1 MSHSLLHEFFS
12 VDGPLSKIMD
22 SYQVREDQ
30 VHMAE
35 FIHDAFQSDSP
46 TIIEAGTGTGKTFAY
61 LAPILMHG
69 GKAIISTATK
79 NLQDQLFLKDIPR
92 IRDALKIP
100 LEVSVLKGRNNYLCQ
115 LRMENVASEGLF
127 LNRDDISHVE
137 KIKHFSKHSVTGEIS
152 EIDDI
157 PESSTVW
164 PLVTSTSDNC
174 LGQSCTHAK
183 ECFFLKARKKAL
195 SAEII
200 VVNHHLLFADL
211 SLKDEDI
218 SEILPKVDTIF
229 FDEAHQVPE
238 IASFF
243 FGNNFSSNQLIVYLQ
258 ELNLSYAKYNLE
270 DKTFFNLTETII
282 SSLSGLRS
290 LLPSVGHRVLLDNI
304 ENKQAFIEDLKIVYE
319 HLIQLKDFLIQ
330 YNDESP
336 EHKKNLERIDNY
348 LNQILLW
355 LDDKDEKFV
364 YWLDLY
370 AKSIQFNITP
380 LSVAEPFKKIREDHQ
395 LNWLFTSATLTVD
408 NSFEHFKENLGLND
422 AREKSYPSP
431 FDYQKN
437 AMLYVPEGMP
447 EPNDSN
453 FNIYLVN
460 KMLPLIEACHGRT
473 FILSTSLKGVAEIS
487 TLLKDEFLKRNLD
500 ISVLSQGNESKNVLL
515 KRFRELPSA
524 VLVGSMSFWEG
535 IDIRGQKL
543 SLVIID
549 KLPFQ
554 SPGDPI
560 FESKINHFNARGL
573 NAFFNLQLPHAVI
586 QLKQGSGRLIR
597 DHNDQGVLA
606 ITDPRIIN
614 RGYGKKFWKSL
625 PNYKRSRDQDEAMA
639 FLKSL

>member
-12 VDGPLSKIMD
+12 VNGPLSKIMD
-22 SYQVREDQ
+22 SYQFREDQ

-79 NLQDQLFLKDIPR
+79 NLQDQLFLKDIPK

-127 LNRDDISHVE
+127 LNRDDISYVE

-174 LGQSCTHAK
+174 LGQSCAHAK

-290 LLPSVGHRVLLDNI
+290 LLPSLGHRVLLDNI
-304 ENKQAFIEDLKIVYE
+304 ENKQAFIEDLKIVHE
-319 HLIQLKDFLIQ
+319 HLNQLKDFLIQ

-336 EHKKNLERIDNY
+336 EHKKNLERLDNY

-625 PNYKRSRDQDEAMA
+625 PHYKRSRDQDEAIA

>member
-79 NLQDQLFLKDIPR
+79 NLQDQLFLKDIPK

-127 LNRDDISHVE
+127 LNRDDISYVE

-174 LGQSCTHAK
+174 LGQSCAHAK

-304 ENKQAFIEDLKIVYE
+304 ENKQAFIEDLKIVHE
-319 HLIQLKDFLIQ
+319 HLNQLKDFLIQ

-355 LDDKDEKFV
+355 LEKRDEKLV

-380 LSVAEPFKKIREDHQ
+380 LSVAEPFKKIREDHK

-625 PNYKRSRDQDEAMA
+625 PNYKRSRDQDEAIA

>member
-79 NLQDQLFLKDIPR
+79 NLQDQLFLKDIPK

-115 LRMENVASEGLF
+115 LRMENVALEGLF
-127 LNRDDISHVE
+127 LNRDDISYVE
-137 KIKHFSKHSVTGEIS
+137 KIKGFSEHSITGEIS

-183 ECFFLKARKKAL
+183 ECFFLRARKKAL

-238 IASFF
+238 IASYF

-304 ENKQAFIEDLKIVYE
+304 ENKQAFIEDLKIVHE
-319 HLIQLKDFLIQ
+319 HLNQLKDFLIQ

-336 EHKKNLERIDNY
+336 EHKKNIERIDNY

-355 LDDKDEKFV
+355 LEKRDEKLV

-380 LSVAEPFKKIREDHQ
+380 LSVAEPFKKIREDHK

-625 PNYKRSRDQDEAMA
+625 PNYKRSRDQDEAIA

>member
-79 NLQDQLFLKDIPR
+79 NLQDQLFLKDIPK

-304 ENKQAFIEDLKIVYE
+304 ENKQAFIEDLKIVHE
-319 HLIQLKDFLIQ
+319 HLNQLKDFLIQ

-355 LDDKDEKFV
+355 LEEKDEKFV

-625 PNYKRSRDQDEAMA
+625 PNYKRSRDQDEAIA

>member
-79 NLQDQLFLKDIPR
+79 NLQDQLFLKDIPK

-127 LNRDDISHVE
+127 LNRDDISYVE

-290 LLPSVGHRVLLDNI
+290 LLPSVGHRVLLDKI
-304 ENKQAFIEDLKIVYE
+304 ENKQAFIDDLKIVHE
-319 HLIQLKDFLIQ
+319 HLNQLKDFLIQ

-515 KRFRELPSA
+515 KRFRESPSA

-625 PNYKRSRDQDEAMA
+625 PNYKRSRDQDEAIG

>member
-1 MSHSLLHEFFS
+1 M
-12 VDGPLSKIMD
+12 
-22 SYQVREDQ
+22 
-30 VHMAE
+30 
-35 FIHDAFQSDSP
+35 
-46 TIIEAGTGTGKTFAY
+46 
-61 LAPILMHG
+61 
-69 GKAIISTATK
+69 
-79 NLQDQLFLKDIPR
+79 LFR
-92 IRDALKIP
+92 
-100 LEVSVLKGRNNYLCQ
+100 S
-115 LRMENVASEGLF
+115 
-127 LNRDDISHVE
+127 
-137 KIKHFSKHSVTGEIS
+137 S

-174 LGQSCTHAK
+174 LGKSCTHAK

-218 SEILPKVDTIF
+218 SEILPQVDTIF

-243 FGNNFSSNQLIVYLQ
+243 FGNNFSSNQLILYLQ
-258 ELNLSYAKYNLE
+258 ELNLTYTKYDLK
-270 DKTFFNLTETII
+270 DKAFFNLTEVII
-282 SSLSGLRS
+282 SSLSGLRT
-290 LLPSVGHRVLLDNI
+290 LLPAVGHRVLLDNI
-304 ENKQAFIEDLKIVYE
+304 ENKHAFIDDLKIVHE
-319 HLIQLKDFLIQ
+319 HLNQLKDFLIQ

-348 LNQILLW
+348 LKQILLW
-355 LDDKDEKFV
+355 LEEKDEKFV

-431 FDYQKN
+431 FDYQNN

-625 PNYKRSRDQDEAMA
+625 PNYKRSRDQDEAIA

>member
-137 KIKHFSKHSVTGEIS
+137 KIKRFSEHSVTGEIA

-290 LLPSVGHRVLLDNI
+290 LLPSLGHRVLLDNI
-304 ENKQAFIEDLKIVYE
+304 ENKQAFIEDLKIVHE
-319 HLIQLKDFLIQ
+319 HLNQLKDFLIQ

-380 LSVAEPFKKIREDHQ
+380 LSVAEPFKKILEDHQ

-625 PNYKRSRDQDEAMA
+625 PHYKRSRDQDEAIA

>member
-1 MSHSLLHEFFS
+1 MSHSLLNEFFS

-35 FIHDAFQSDSP
+35 FIYDAFQSDSP

-79 NLQDQLFLKDIPR
+79 NLQDQLFLKDIPK

-115 LRMENVASEGLF
+115 LRMENVDSEGLF

-137 KIKHFSKHSVTGEIS
+137 KIKRFSEHSVSGEIS

-243 FGNNFSSNQLIVYLQ
+243 FGNNFSSNQLILYLQ
-258 ELNLSYAKYNLE
+258 ELNLTYAKYDLK
-270 DKTFFNLTETII
+270 DKAFFNLTEVII
-282 SSLSGLRS
+282 SSLSGLRT
-290 LLPSVGHRVLLDNI
+290 LLPAVGHRVLLDNI
-304 ENKQAFIEDLKIVYE
+304 ENKQVFREDLKIVHG
-319 HLIQLKDFLIQ
+319 HLNQLRDFLIR
-330 YNDESP
+330 YNNESP

-348 LNQILLW
+348 LKQILLW
-355 LDDKDEKFV
+355 LEEKDEKFV

-487 TLLKDEFLKRNLD
+487 TMLKDEFLKRNLD
-500 ISVLSQGNESKNVLL
+500 IYVLSQGNESKNVLL

-560 FESKINHFNARGL
+560 FESKINYFNAKGL

-597 DHNDQGVLA
+597 DHNDRGVLA

-625 PNYKRSRDQDEAMA
+625 PNYKRSRDQDEAIA

>member
-30 VHMAE
+30 VDMAE
-35 FIHDAFQSDSP
+35 FIHDAFLSDSP

-79 NLQDQLFLKDIPR
+79 NLQDQLFLKDIPK

-127 LNRDDISHVE
+127 LNRDDISYVE

-174 LGQSCTHAK
+174 LGQSCAHAK

-290 LLPSVGHRVLLDNI
+290 LLPSLGHRVLLDNI
-304 ENKQAFIEDLKIVYE
+304 ENKQAFIEDLKIVHE
-319 HLIQLKDFLIQ
+319 HLNQLKDFLIQ

-336 EHKKNLERIDNY
+336 EHKKNLERINNY

-355 LDDKDEKFV
+355 LDDKDEKLV

-597 DHNDQGVLA
+597 DHHDQGVLA

>member
-1 MSHSLLHEFFS
+1 
-12 VDGPLSKIMD
+12 MD

-79 NLQDQLFLKDIPR
+79 NLQDQLFLKDIPK

-115 LRMENVASEGLF
+115 LRMENVALEGLF
-127 LNRDDISHVE
+127 LNRDDISYVE
-137 KIKHFSKHSVTGEIS
+137 KIKGFSEHSITGEIS

-183 ECFFLKARKKAL
+183 ECFFLRARKKAL

-238 IASFF
+238 IASYF

-304 ENKQAFIEDLKIVYE
+304 ENKQAFIEDLKIVHE
-319 HLIQLKDFLIQ
+319 HLNQLKDFLIQ

-336 EHKKNLERIDNY
+336 EHKKNIERIDNY

-355 LDDKDEKFV
+355 LEKRDEKLV

-380 LSVAEPFKKIREDHQ
+380 LSVAEPFKKIREDHK

-625 PNYKRSRDQDEAMA
+625 PNYKRSRDQDEAIA